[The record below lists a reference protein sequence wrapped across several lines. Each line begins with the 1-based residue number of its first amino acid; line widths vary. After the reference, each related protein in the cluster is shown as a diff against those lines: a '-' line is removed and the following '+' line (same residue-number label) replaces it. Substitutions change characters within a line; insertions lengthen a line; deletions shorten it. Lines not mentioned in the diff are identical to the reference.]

1 MKKILLL
8 FVAALVSLSW
18 GAPFKVVGYYPY
30 WAQYSQFYPKDVRYN
45 TVTHIHYTSLA
56 PSDDGS
62 IAYADENDAQN
73 LETLAKTAKE
83 NNVSLVV
90 SIGGYEAEG
99 ALSTIGGDK
108 AVLSKFC
115 DNAMEWVD
123 KFGLAGLELDW
134 QNFES
139 GNVDALK
146 AIAKALKSKLG
157 GKTLSVMAYAA
168 SADAYGDALNSSDV
182 DYVTV
187 SIGDQMDES
196 TESVKPNM
204 SKQDIENAVKAF
216 TDKSVP
222 AEKLIPVVLLYGK
235 TFAKAKGLGS
245 THQGIGS
252 GNEGYIAYKELM
264 GKFDTPDYKVAFDE
278 ASGSEV
284 AVSDAETIVFS
295 GIPSMKAASNFVKDQ
310 GLAGIAVYDL
320 SQDHHEP
327 IVSLLV
333 TIGQVLRPEVD
344 YKPKK
349 KK

>member
-1 MKKILLL
+1 MKRFQLALILTLA
-8 FVAALVSLSW
+8 VAAIA
-18 GAPFKVVGYYPY
+18 APFKVVGYYPY

-56 PSDDGS
+56 PSEDGS
-62 IAYADENDAQN
+62 LAYADENDSQN
-73 LETLAKTAKE
+73 FETLAKTAKE

-99 ALSTIGGDK
+99 VLASIGGDK
-108 AVLSKFC
+108 DLLSKFC
-115 DNAMEWVD
+115 DNAMEWVN
-123 KFGLAGLELDW
+123 KYGLAGLELDW

-139 GNVDALK
+139 DNADALK
-146 AIAKALKSKLG
+146 AMAKALKAKLG
-157 GKTLSVMAYAA
+157 SKSLSVMAYAA
-168 SADAYGDALNSSDV
+168 SAEAYGDALASGDI

-196 TESVKPNM
+196 SESVKPNM

-222 AEKLIPVVLLYGK
+222 ASKLVPVVLLYGK
-235 TFAKAKGLGS
+235 TFAKAKGLG
-245 THQGIGS
+245 TAHQGIGS

-264 GKFDTPDYKVAFDE
+264 GKFDTPDYKVSFDE
-278 ASGSEV
+278 ASASEV
-284 AVSDAETIVFS
+284 AVSETETIVFS
-295 GIPSMKAASNFVKDQ
+295 GIPSMKTAANLVKDQ

-333 TIGQVLRPEVD
+333 TIGLVLRPDVD

-349 KK
+349 K

>member
-168 SADAYGDALNSSDV
+168 SNQA
-182 DYVTV
+182 
-187 SIGDQMDES
+187 
-196 TESVKPNM
+196 
-204 SKQDIENAVKAF
+204 
-216 TDKSVP
+216 
-222 AEKLIPVVLLYGK
+222 
-235 TFAKAKGLGS
+235 
-245 THQGIGS
+245 
-252 GNEGYIAYKELM
+252 
-264 GKFDTPDYKVAFDE
+264 
-278 ASGSEV
+278 
-284 AVSDAETIVFS
+284 
-295 GIPSMKAASNFVKDQ
+295 
-310 GLAGIAVYDL
+310 
-320 SQDHHEP
+320 
-327 IVSLLV
+327 
-333 TIGQVLRPEVD
+333 
-344 YKPKK
+344 
-349 KK
+349 

>member
-1 MKKILLL
+1 MKRFQLSLILLL
-8 FVAALVSLSW
+8 AIAAF
-18 GAPFKVVGYYPY
+18 AANFKVVGYYPY

-45 TVTHIHYTSLA
+45 TITHIHYTSLA

-73 LETLAKTAKE
+73 FETLAKTAKE
-83 NNVSLVV
+83 NNVSLVI

-99 ALSTIGGDK
+99 ALSAIGGDK

-115 DNAMEWVD
+115 DNVAEWVD
-123 KFGLAGLELDW
+123 KYSLAGVELDW

-146 AIAKALKSKLG
+146 AIVKALKSKLG
-157 GKTLSVMAYAA
+157 SKTLSVMAYAA
-168 SADAYGDALNSSDV
+168 SADAYGDALGSSDV

-204 SKQDIENAVKAF
+204 SKQDIENAIQAF

-235 TFAKAKGLGS
+235 TFAKATGLG
-245 THQGIGS
+245 TAHQGIGS

-264 GKFDTPDYKVAFDE
+264 GKFDTPDYKVTFDE
-278 ASGSEV
+278 ASASEV

-295 GIPSMKAASNFVKDQ
+295 GIPSMKAASTFVKDQ

-333 TIGQVLRPEVD
+333 TIGQILRPEVD

-349 KK
+349 K